1 MPPPAKGM
9 SPRLKLHENQMTAVP
24 SALQQFK
31 RNSPE
36 AMVVLKPGNDGISDA
51 TARKYANPLPPGQED
66 PVGIPISH
74 LVGGIVGVATALGLA
89 AVVGYILFRRWAV
102 RTGRVRPRGPPL
114 PNPDTGLTAATSA
127 FAYTDVEG
135 STRLWEELP
144 STVMQVAMKLHDRAL
159 RKALSASGG
168 YLSATE
174 GDAWVCAFHSATD
187 AVAFALLAQRHLLAA
202 EWPAEL
208 LEHPKTGTVMQDG
221 TVLFRGLRVRCGVH
235 VGPARFEKGT
245 TFTGYSG
252 ATVDLTR
259 AVGDGGEGGG
269 VLATAEAL
277 ALASSSGI
285 GSALGGPP
293 ALFHAGEYH
302 LELEQ
307 VADERKVEVEC
318 SLTYVFA
325 PELADR
331 GRALLVPS
339 RALRCGF
346 QISSCCFQAPSGTVA
361 LAFARMPAAGLLAW
375 DRAKGAETLAIA
387 ASFMAERCLECAGY
401 VAESSPGLSYCSF
414 ETAGAALRW
423 ACEVRTCGRRAG
435 RSGGLTKK
443 KVQEGL
449 MDLDWPEGVTDQP

>member
-1 MPPPAKGM
+1 MPPPAKGK
-9 SPRLKLHENQMTAVP
+9 SSRLELANNQMTVVP
-24 SALQQFK
+24 SALQQFR
-31 RNSPE
+31 RNSPD
-36 AMVVLKPGNDGISDA
+36 AVVVLKPGNVGISDA
-51 TARKYANPLPPGQED
+51 TARKYENDLPLGQAD
-66 PVGIPISH
+66 PVEIMIPQ
-74 LVGGIVGVATALGLA
+74 LVGGIIGVAAALVLA
-89 AVVGYILFRRWAV
+89 ALVGYILFRRWAV

-114 PNPDTGLTAATSA
+114 PDRATPGLTAATSA
-127 FAYTDVEG
+127 FAFTDVEG
-135 STRLWEELP
+135 STRLWEDLP
-144 STVMQVAMKLHDRAL
+144 PAVMQAAMKLHDRAL

-187 AVAFALLAQRHLLAA
+187 AVAFSLLAQRHLLAA

-235 VGPARFEKGT
+235 VGPARPEKGT

-277 ALASSSGI
+277 ALASSSGLQ
-285 GSALGGPP
+285 SLLGGPP
-293 ALFHAGEYH
+293 ALFHAGEYR

-339 RALRCGF
+339 RPLRCGA
-346 QISSCCFQAPSGTVA
+346 QISRCCFQAPSGTVA

-375 DRAKGAETLAIA
+375 NRAKGAETLAIA
-387 ASFMAERCLECAGY
+387 ATFMADQCLACGGY
-401 VAESSPGLSYCSF
+401 VAETSPGLSYCSF

-423 ACEVRTCGRRAG
+423 ACEVRTCGRRSG
-435 RSGGLTKK
+435 RLGGLTGKK
-443 KVQEGL
+443 RSRRG
-449 MDLDWPEGVTDQP
+449 